1 MNPNTL
7 ISFLLIILATALSG
21 CEKKE
26 ILKHRTVYGEANIN
40 GKTLLQ
46 YGTVEE
52 GISNKYWYLPL
63 NIGNPFIVKE
73 NVCYFQAM
81 LRDSEENNDENFWL
95 ILIGIP
101 AYDTF
106 PIINHEYEIS
116 VQDKVD
122 LGDMYN
128 SFYWSGELRNYYYS
142 NPDKRQLGVS
152 GLSVPPTHDGFLPLN
167 GTLSFTKYDVKTGDC
182 SVSYNLEGKEL
193 SNGKA
198 YSISGRYNGKLQSTK
213 D

>member
-1 MNPNTL
+1 MRFNIL
-7 ISFLLIILATALSG
+7 IPYLLIILTTALSG

-26 ILKHRTVYGEANIN
+26 LLKHRTVYGEATIN
-40 GKTLLQ
+40 GNTLLQ
-46 YGTVEE
+46 YGSIEE
-52 GISNKYWYLPL
+52 GIFNKYWYLPL
-63 NIGNPFIVKE
+63 SMGNPFIVEE
-73 NVCYFQAM
+73 NVCYLQAM
-81 LRDSEENNDENFWL
+81 LRSSEENKDENFWL

-122 LGDMYN
+122 LGNMYN
-128 SFYWSGELRNYYYS
+128 SFYWSRELRDYYS
-142 NPDKRQLGVS
+142 NPDKRQLGVA
-152 GLSVPPTHDGFLPLN
+152 GLSVPPAHDRFLPLN